1 MWCSKC
7 QADVAAEV
15 SSDNQRV
22 NCTIC
27 ATLLSTVDLP
37 PARPMEKPASD
48 KTKDAREL
56 LQRWS
61 SGQPLDLF
69 GPPSRSIE
77 IGSLPS
83 TPSITTATASTEEPL
98 PPSPSTNVLASGTSV
113 SLPASPMT
121 VANPVASSGSHLEVL
136 AAQSVVMRTPSV
148 PVVAAI
154 PNPLK
159 GDVAN
164 EPTTATT
171 SSSPLGSSPIVP
183 VHAHPVWRVDA
194 SHARDLPAGSVTP
207 EPSLRDAAGPFGTKA
222 TIPAESSFD
231 NQTSR
236 LWCPNWDSA
245 GWRANLTTSNNW
257 TATAGQLLAYV
268 GVIGLT
274 AGGCLVIW
282 SFFGGPA
289 NYAPTGWLLTTAGQ
303 MLLFFGVVTLVSGGL
318 DQTTE
323 QVTMRIEQLGDHII
337 RIEQAAREFG
347 LRGDV
352 PPNHFPR
359 ETDASIASSHERAV
373 VEE

>member
-22 NCTIC
+22 FCTIC

-37 PARPMEKPASD
+37 PARPMEKSVSD

-61 SGQPLDLF
+61 SGQPLDPF

-83 TPSITTATASTEEPL
+83 VSSIATATAPTEESLL
-98 PPSPSTNVLASGTSV
+98 PPSTNALASVTSG
-113 SLPASPMT
+113 SLPASPMM
-121 VANPVASSGSHLEVL
+121 VGRPMVSNASHSEVIT
-136 AAQSVVMRTPSV
+136 ATSVVMRTPSV

-164 EPTTATT
+164 EQTTAT
-171 SSSPLGSSPIVP
+171 SSSSLLGSSPIAP

-194 SHARDLPAGSVTP
+194 SHATDPQAGSANPATP
-207 EPSLRDAAGPFGTKA
+207 LRDAAGPFGTKA

-236 LWCPNWDSA
+236 RWFPNWDSA

-257 TATAGQLLAYV
+257 TATVGQMLAYV

-274 AGGCLVIW
+274 AGSCLVIW

-323 QVTMRIEQLGDHII
+323 QVTKRIEQLGDHII

-359 ETDASIASSHERAV
+359 ETNASIASSHERAV